1 MDLYS
6 HRMDYEYQKKNS
18 NQYIYMKSR
27 ISFQDIFISIIYS
40 ELFFDKIKKKLSMIY
55 SYNISVF

>member
-1 MDLYS
+1 MNLYS
-6 HRMDYEYQKKNS
+6 HRMDYEYQKKIQIN
-18 NQYIYMKSR
+18 IYMKSR

>member
-6 HRMDYEYQKKNS
+6 HRMDYEYQKKIQIN
-18 NQYIYMKSR
+18 IYMKSR

>member
-1 MDLYS
+1 
-6 HRMDYEYQKKNS
+6 MDYEYQKKIQIN
-18 NQYIYMKSR
+18 IYMKSR